1 MYSSFFSWSWVRV
14 PSAGPG
20 TQKTTGDATQ
30 EDIVLGI
37 LLMVV
42 VDASHAPQD
51 TIVQAGLIIM
61 AIEN

>member
-1 MYSSFFSWSWVRV
+1 MVI
-14 PSAGPG
+14 
-20 TQKTTGDATQ
+20 TMDATQ

-51 TIVQAGLIIM
+51 TIVQAGNMVM
-61 AIEN
+61 AHEN

>member
-1 MYSSFFSWSWVRV
+1 MYSSFFSRLWVRV
-14 PSAGPG
+14 PTAGHG
-20 TQKTTGDATQ
+20 VVVTGDATQ

>member
-1 MYSSFFSWSWVRV
+1 MPTAILHP
-14 PSAGPG
+14 PSL
-20 TQKTTGDATQ
+20 DATQ
-30 EDIVLGI
+30 ENIVLGI

-51 TIVQAGLIIM
+51 TIVQAGLIVM